1 VFARGAHSRLPR
13 KINHLIPQFCH
24 IKTSAPDPLAKKRK
38 HLAGEDLSLRA
49 ACIYG
54 PASMINHACY
64 PNVARFD
71 YFDRDGP
78 ENLKVHFRALTDLEA
93 GTELRMNYLSI
104 L

>member
-1 VFARGAHSRLPR
+1 
-13 KINHLIPQFCH
+13 
-24 IKTSAPDPLAKKRK
+24 
-38 HLAGEDLSLRA
+38 
-49 ACIYG
+49 
-54 PASMINHACY
+54 MMNHACY